1 MAETKAGLPD
11 PANINFYGAQDTDV
25 NEYQKSLQDSIDAL
39 KQRYENPNWFNVAA
53 GFFKP
58 QLGGFAAS
66 LGSASQALGE
76 NLEKQ
81 RESQLPVAQMRAQLA
96 ASKIAMGQR
105 STGAKEFSD
114 WEAEGRPME
123 KLPALVT
130 RLSALGSPQAASAKA
145 LLDMQREQQAS
156 DTSAL
161 TLFTNQKA
169 TDLALA
175 RQQFDSKVIPLS
187 EYNARLKEIQSRQ
200 PPSFITS
207 KPQTKP
213 EVPTSGTGKPEVTAP
228 EAVATAPGAPALTP
242 AAAETAPPPSAEVP
256 TKTGKKVLT
265 SPLALGDE
273 VGMTQAQIDARKEQA
288 NDYRTMGS
296 KTYAALQDVA
306 SPTKFND
313 FVTPV
318 DNALGLLGWGKTGEE
333 KKAAEAK
340 ANKAMNVLSGDAFNG
355 VLALI
360 NQGVGGKVGDLY
372 ANINIPIETFVRA
385 NFPPEMQTY
394 AKDLALNLAKVSIA
408 QQRLGGVS
416 QTGGRNIEYELY
428 GSASPSMNSDPVSA
442 LKALLH
448 LRTSLYHA
456 KSHHDFISDVD
467 TGKNETYSVDK
478 ASPTRLYDIINST
491 PYQQLSEKWLKQH
504 ADIEKAFGARGAKP

>member
-1 MAETKAGLPD
+1 MAETKTGLPD
-11 PANINFYGAQDTDV
+11 PANINFYGAQEADV
-25 NEYQKSLQDSIDAL
+25 NEYQKSLQDSINAL
-39 KQRYENPNWFNVAA
+39 QQRYANPNWFNVAA

-66 LGSASQALGE
+66 LGSAAQALGE
-76 NLEKQ
+76 NIEKE
-81 RESQLPVAQMRAQLA
+81 RETQLPVAQMRAQLA

-114 WEAEGRPME
+114 WEAEGRPMD

-130 RLSALGSPQAASAKA
+130 RLSALGSPQATSAKA

-175 RQQFDSKVIPLS
+175 RQQFDSKLIPLS

-200 PPSFITS
+200 PPNFITS

-213 EVPTSGTGKPEVTAP
+213 EVPTTGKPEVVSP
-228 EAVATAPGAPALTP
+228 EAAVTAPGAQVPASTVTE
-242 AAAETAPPPSAEVP
+242 ATPPSAEVP

-273 VGMTQAQIDARKEQA
+273 VGLTQAQIEARKEQA
-288 NDYRTMGS
+288 KDYQTMGN
-296 KTYAALQDVA
+296 KTYTALQEVA
-306 SPTKFND
+306 SPAKFND

-333 KKAAEAK
+333 KKAAETK
-340 ANKAMNVLSGDAFNG
+340 ASKAMNVLSGDAFNG

-372 ANINIPIETFVRA
+372 ANINIPIEAFVRA

-456 KSHHDFISDVD
+456 KAHHDFISDVD
-467 TGKNETYSVDK
+467 TGKHDTYSVDK
-478 ASPTRLYDIINST
+478 TSPTRFYDITNST

-504 ADIEKAFGARGAKP
+504 ADIEKGFASRGKAP